1 MDIHKKPHVVFWGH
15 LEKSMYFYLYS
26 NTVQTKTTIGSNQI
40 VSMNSLPLPSLINLA
55 TCQANHLL
63 LYDQNWVTEGTDMLM
78 EEKPAASAE

>member
-1 MDIHKKPHVVFWGH
+1 MVDQKK
-15 LEKSMYFYLYS
+15 KSEFEEPLFYTFPEMRS
-26 NTVQTKTTIGSNQI
+26 QNKRSIGSNQI

-63 LYDQNWVTEGTDMLM
+63 LYEENWVTEGTDMLM